1 MTDLN
6 EKLEKQNEILLEKS
20 NRLMQLEDENSLLSK
35 EIEANKSDTSMNDM
49 IKNVNKM
56 IFFAKSRF

>member
-35 EIEANKSDTSMNDM
+35 EIEANKSDTSMNDL

-56 IFFAKSRF
+56 IFFCKI

>member
-20 NRLMQLEDENSLLSK
+20 NRLMQLEDENSLLSNCK
-35 EIEANKSDTSMNDM
+35 I
-49 IKNVNKM
+49 
-56 IFFAKSRF
+56 

>member
-35 EIEANKSDTSMNDM
+35 EIEANKSDTSMNDL

-56 IFFAKSRF
+56 IFSCKI

>member
-56 IFFAKSRF
+56 IFSCKI

>member
-35 EIEANKSDTSMNDM
+35 EIEANKSDTSMNEL

-56 IFFAKSRF
+56 IFFCKI

>member
-35 EIEANKSDTSMNDM
+35 EIEENKSDNSMNDL

-56 IFFAKSRF
+56 IFFCKI